1 MQYCGFS
8 PKNRDQAVDYVAN
21 KLNTVYLNSD
31 VEFKLVPFMKASY
44 KDLVGR
50 TKKDGTKLMSP
61 EKAFTFVKQIPEL
74 LAIAG
79 GTKKYRGTLAK
90 EATVIF
96 EMAEDLDTE
105 GSAQKLLKILGLDKS
120 AEDAEREAA
129 ERKAKEEEERRKKE
143 QQKKEGERSSEGV
156 DQNQT
161 DYESSTEMDPDT
173 TLSSEIQYVVQ
184 KDSKGR
190 PFKFARQ
197 SQKSPIQDAVTKFK
211 KAFLRAFAGSKRALR
226 PGQQRQYTSIEESP
240 YELRLM
246 SASKIAEAD
255 RIKVEGRDFYSG
267 VIIVYVDKVTG
278 KPVRINAQGEVTENG
293 DYLAHSFFRS
303 PSKLKQAGVNENVVS
318 LHKKII
324 DTIKNNPDLEY
335 TLEIDGG
342 YLSFSN
348 PVETKKQ
355 IKGLKV
361 GQSELN
367 INDFTVETIEIVD
380 KDGNL
385 VPKKDKEGNVIEGEY
400 ETLTH
405 MYIDIEGYDYLAKV
419 DANTLMFAQN
429 YIGSRV
435 LFSAVQLLL
444 SNEFDANEKF
454 NALTDFI
461 ATTNIKIDGD
471 VISVKTKQGWVE
483 VTSLSEE
490 QLTEALGKL
499 SFKNVIT
506 TETIN
511 VPVFKDGKADIETV
525 DTIEFIKDNYS
536 AFIDVLYDPNLNT
549 QELASGN
556 VEVKYKRDF
565 NTIREVTKES
575 VAQAEEEVK
584 NPESVDDDVKAQK
597 LKRLKEIREK
607 RNAAQTRSN
616 ERISKGNLLN
626 KIDALSS
633 VATKEEIQAAEKWWS
648 SHPLSKYISLNRMF
662 GVVNS
667 GAVATWGN
675 DGITLYAGS
684 NFTDAYHEAWH
695 GFTQLMLTKDE
706 KIALYEEA
714 RKIVGDKTYREIEE
728 ELAEDFRRY
737 MLSDKKRVFG
747 RSKTIN
753 KIFKKILE
761 VLQTLFGARGFI
773 TEGLATATA
782 FEAIEDIYEGLA
794 SGSVM
799 ENRSPSWDNSMFVTL
814 DKGIQVD
821 DNTTMSSANSR
832 YVKEAMDSII
842 VDLME
847 TLDADVNVLFGDLNN
862 IEDLYAEIKD
872 RLLQSQ
878 LSLEEEALELELAD
892 TRTKADELKL
902 IELQESIAILED
914 AIAGYGTFAET
925 KEANPRFSTIGYHL
939 KNSQLMSAFS
949 TIVEEEDEKFELNED
964 DMINEWR
971 EAFDKSGNDVSQIE
985 MMDQRIKLML
995 STVPERNQKGETVQD
1010 RFGFNKIYSF
1020 GKVYNDVQTALA
1032 GIQTRE
1038 DLYDRLIELRKEN
1051 QKIKESGRRYN
1062 NIYEHMLDQIGAIDS
1077 PNRNKQLLSSLL
1089 WRSFN
1094 QAHITNKQIYS
1105 SVDNGQFKTVVKDPE
1120 GDTSRIRKQIQARFS
1135 AANPKGVNYREV
1147 FKKYKVGDL
1156 NTSSKLYQ
1164 FLNDLGIMLDY
1175 TQELDEYLKSPDVI
1189 RSFQMLYE
1197 DVSKNLLGLLKKNVE
1212 SPVKVLSA
1220 SRKEYQGQSGTIKD
1234 LLNFVLST
1242 VPGMSIN
1249 RKIAADGKNVY
1260 DLSQNSTQ
1268 SQVVKALN
1276 SVQTLEE
1283 LKNHPALKHLHPD
1296 NNPYMKGSV
1305 WLETLFPNGVKR
1317 KGSKAM
1323 LKIES
1328 FLGVFT
1334 EDNASKNMSL
1344 TPMSKLVADLHTLFL
1359 HGFIEQF
1366 RASDK
1371 STSYMLNLNVRL
1383 NGSTANK
1390 PGLFVPASR
1399 KSIHSA
1405 MKFFIKKLQADID
1418 TSRRFANAE
1427 TNIQKHAKN
1436 SLGLFGGIIIEGSKD
1451 TPEEIIRI
1459 QELEDVLAG
1468 DISLN
1473 DWLVLD
1479 SGLNKDGTVRTVQD
1493 RLEATIEAYFT
1504 SRADQLLSTMDINV
1518 LKRMLNKE
1526 IAKSTTNNTKF
1537 ELDFTKN
1544 EDVALAVKNLMIND
1558 WLINSELAA
1567 IFVGDFNQFKD
1578 ANDFTKR
1585 YAVTSTGNL
1594 FATDKATQEFINAQ
1608 GNAYA
1613 EKVLGLDPSQTKEY
1627 DGTGNTV
1634 ILTDLDRNLSA
1645 DGSVLSTN
1653 FMNGLY
1659 DYADQYNISRE
1670 EIKEAFISRYKDN
1683 YNEADAQAYITLD
1696 SYRQLSIASQEWD
1709 WNTHEKLY
1717 QNIVK
1722 AAAEGG
1728 EISYQQ
1734 VVDAAKFF
1742 PVRKY
1747 QYYGPLLNAEV
1758 NGETAHATALHKYS
1772 LKPIIPTAKGQKKKA
1787 IDIIHDAMVK
1797 AQVDYIVFES
1807 GSKVNN
1813 VNKKVNTYNFTASET
1828 DGHVTRELRPEEE
1841 LTRDF
1846 ADNINVIHFDYLKDV
1861 TKVKDTYKG
1870 KSTSSS
1876 QMRNLLPI
1884 GIYENG
1890 KVIPGKE
1897 AAAEAYE
1904 NYLKGTKEYLEVEK
1918 EKLLKA
1924 FGSRNADNIA
1934 AVVKRIKRDLE
1945 KREASEE
1952 EIEAVEELLV
1962 NGGNIDALPNADQ
1975 IESIITNII
1984 NKRLVKAKLVGES
1997 LVQVS
2002 SAFQETLGEA
2012 KTGYSNDLRFY
2023 EYADG
2028 KISSAQVKIALQG
2041 EFVKLLAM
2049 NYKGKPIKT
2058 LARLNEAIKD
2068 EKWLNKGDN
2077 RRMITI
2083 TGVRIPVQGHNSM
2096 EVFEVVEFLDPANGT
2111 SIVVP
2116 SELPVKSGGDFDVDK
2131 LTLFFPRLFIGK
2143 RKSKDKLD
2151 QLTDDLM
2158 NAIFG
2163 EDGSTNY
2170 FVALDK
2176 AGQAGAQNE
2185 MIKSITDIVLDPS
2198 NYLNLI
2204 RPNDVNEVKDGSV
2217 AYNHYANLNKSK
2229 TADEKFVGTALDYLF
2244 NTRKLQENSVGKA
2257 TLGIVAA
2264 NNVIV
2269 ALLSR
2274 INKALPKIIE
2284 SGRKGGLFT
2293 VNSKDIVLPVDANG
2307 LGVIRDS
2314 EGKNLKTG
2322 IVEQL
2327 INGFVDIAK
2336 GAWVF
2341 NIGATYESTP
2351 VLLSMLAAGVN
2362 YDYAVAMLN
2371 TPLMKEMFK
2380 KKAEKKDPL
2389 ALLLNPKLKTSSPER
2404 ETLAK
2409 MAGLKNNSW
2418 KNAER
2423 WMNQTLSSGER
2434 PTLEQL
2440 LNDTDGKYAFAMYLQ
2455 AKPLLDQINNLMNAV
2470 KVDTVTSS
2478 TIQDAIQV
2486 TKKLDKG
2493 FDSPFFKEMADSIL
2507 ETSVQGIYSDIKEFQ
2522 AKVLEKWFPVR
2533 AFDFSNV
2540 TDNYSQ
2546 IEGNDIKFAGRDAVK
2561 KFFRKMTHHFV
2572 SYIYQNANTT
2582 SFDQL
2587 RNGTSKILYGSN
2599 IEFTDKIDV
2608 PVLYAKD
2615 KLKIII
2621 NLNLL
2626 EKQFE
2631 SQKKKGHGSYE
2642 SKNGVRFT
2650 EQGNFI
2656 IHEINKAIYRISE
2669 PDATEEQVAD
2679 AVLVRSMANE
2689 VLFSTKSSYNIANLF
2704 ANVKEEAESIA
2715 DSDLINK
2722 IKVVT
2727 KGTAVGLNVGYS
2739 LVDAAEYKE
2748 DIRKLSEQGGR
2759 LRLFF
2764 KKFSERIALQDNF
2777 ESYEGSLMPYVLDKD
2792 LAEALSMPLEKF
2804 AELTTEQKNAEVNS
2818 FYRRFVGHEL
2828 GESYTV
2834 KMTEPDPNA
2843 GKTWT
2848 DGTLNYRISTVRS
2861 LKNGTYEVSLYIND
2875 IETDG
2880 MSGIVVVKTDDKG
2893 RVIELDPKF
2902 SVNQMSNLWDI
2913 ELGEEL
2919 PLQFEKTSPQT
2930 TTLSEEELLEL
2941 MKQCKKG

>member
-90 EATVIF
+90 EATAIF
-96 EMAEDLDTE
+96 EMAESLDTE

-129 ERKAKEEEERRKKE
+129 ERKAKEEEEKRQKQE
-143 QQKKEGERSSEGV
+143 QEKAGERSNEGV
-156 DQNQT
+156 TQNQV
-161 DYESSTEMDPDT
+161 DFESSTEMDPDT
-173 TLSSEIQYVVQ
+173 TLSSEIQYVVLQ
-184 KDSKGR
+184 NAQGKPYKL
-190 PFKFARQ
+190 AR
-197 SQKSPIQDAVTKFK
+197 KSERSPVAEAISKFK
-211 KAFLRAFAGSKRALR
+211 KGLIRAFAGGKRALR
-226 PGQQRQYTSIEESP
+226 PGQQRQYTNIENSP

-246 SASKIAEAD
+246 SGSKIAETD
-255 RIKVEGRDFYSG
+255 RIKVGDSNFYTG
-267 VIIVYVDKVTG
+267 VILVYVDKATG
-278 KPVRINAQGEVTENG
+278 VPVRINSEGEVTENG
-293 DYLAHSFFRS
+293 EHLAHSFFRS
-303 PSKLKQAGVNENVVS
+303 PKKLKGANVSEAVQK
-318 LHKKII
+318 LHKDII
-324 DTIKNNPDLEY
+324 ESIKNNPDLEY
-335 TLEIDGG
+335 TLEVDGG

-348 PVETKKQ
+348 PIETKTQ

-361 GQSELN
+361 GGKDL
-367 INDFTVETIEIVD
+367 TVNGFSVQTTEIVD

-385 VPKKDKEGNVIEGEY
+385 VSKKDAEGNAIEGEY
-400 ETLTH
+400 ETLTQ

-419 DANTLMFAQN
+419 DANRLSWAQDRL
-429 YIGSRV
+429 GSRV
-435 LFSAVQLLL
+435 LFASVKLLL
-444 SNEFDANEKF
+444 SNEYDANEKY
-454 NALTDFI
+454 NVLSDFI
-461 ATTNIKIDGD
+461 AGTNVKIEGDAILIKT
-471 VISVKTKQGWVE
+471 SQGWVDAL
-483 VTSLSEE
+483 SLTEE
-490 QLTEALGKL
+490 QLTETLGRL
-499 SFKNVIT
+499 SFKNVIN

-511 VPVFKDGKADIETV
+511 VPVVQNQAVSIETV
-525 DTIEFIKDNYS
+525 ETVDFIKDNYS
-536 AFIDVLYDPNLNT
+536 VFIDRLFDPT
-549 QELASGN
+549 ISSEALASAN
-556 VEVKYKRDF
+556 VEIKYKRDF
-565 NTIREVTKES
+565 SVIREVTKET
-575 VAQAEEEVK
+575 VKQAEEEVN
-584 NPESVDDDVKAQK
+584 NPETVVDEVKAAK
-597 LKRLKEIREK
+597 LKRLKELREQ
-607 RNAAQTRSN
+607 RNDAAARSN
-616 ERISKGNLLN
+616 NRITKGDLLN
-626 KIDALSS
+626 KIDSLSS
-633 VATKEEIQAAEKWWS
+633 IATEEEMQAAEEWWS
-648 SHPLSKYISLNRMF
+648 SHPLSKYIPLNRMF
-662 GVVNS
+662 GIVNS

-706 KIALYEEA
+706 KVKLYEEA

-753 KIFKKILE
+753 NIFKRILE
-761 VLQTLFGARGFI
+761 ALQALFGSRGFI
-773 TEGLATATA
+773 TEGLASVAA
-782 FEAIEDIYEGLA
+782 FEAVKEIYEGLA
-794 SGSVM
+794 SGSIM
-799 ENRSPSWDNSMFVTL
+799 ENRSPAWENSMFVTL
-814 DKGIQVD
+814 DKGIEVNGD
-821 DNTTMSSANSR
+821 TTMSSANSR

-847 TLDADVNVLFGDLNN
+847 TLDADVNVLFGNLNN
-862 IEDLYAEIKD
+862 IEELYAEIKD
-872 RLLQSQ
+872 RLLQAR
-878 LSLEEEALELELAD
+878 LTLEEQALELELLDAQ
-892 TRTKADELKL
+892 TPKQKLEL

-914 AIAGYGTFAET
+914 AITGYGTFKEA
-925 KEANPRFSTIGYHL
+925 KEANPRFSTVAYHL

-949 TIVEEEDEKFELNED
+949 TIVEEEDEQFELNED
-964 DMINEWR
+964 DMVNDWR
-971 EAFDKSGNDVSQIE
+971 EAYDKSGNEVSQIE
-985 MMDQRIKLML
+985 MMDKRIKLML

-1020 GKVYNDVQTALA
+1020 GKVYNDVQAALA
-1032 GIQTRE
+1032 NIQSRE
-1038 DLYDRLIELRKEN
+1038 DLYNRLIELRKEN

-1077 PNRNKQLLSSLL
+1077 DNRNKQLLSGLL
-1089 WRSFN
+1089 WKSFN
-1094 QAHITNKQIYS
+1094 QAFIPNKQIYS
-1105 SVDNGQFKTVVKDPE
+1105 SVEKGKVKTVVKNPE
-1120 GDTSRIRKQIQARFS
+1120 GDTSRIRKQIQARFA

-1147 FKKYKVGDL
+1147 FKKYKITDL
-1156 NTSSKLYQ
+1156 NSSSKLYQ
-1164 FLNDLGIMLDY
+1164 FLNDLGIILDY
-1175 TQELDEYLKSPDVI
+1175 TQELDEHLKDAEVVS
-1189 RSFQMLYE
+1189 SFQRLYA
-1197 DVSKNLLGLLKKNVE
+1197 DVSENLLGLLKDNVDT
-1212 SPVKVLSA
+1212 PVKTLSR
-1220 SRKEYQGQSGTIKD
+1220 SRGKYQGQNNTISD
-1234 LLNFVLST
+1234 LLNFVLSLT
-1242 VPGMSIN
+1242 PGMSIN

-1260 DLSQNSTQ
+1260 DLSQNSSQ
-1268 SQVVKALN
+1268 SQIVKALN
-1276 SVQTLEE
+1276 EVQTLEE

-1296 NNPYMKGSV
+1296 NNPYMKGSF
-1305 WLETLFPNGVKR
+1305 WLETLFPKGVR
-1317 KGSKAM
+1317 SKAQ
-1323 LKIES
+1323 LKIEHL
-1328 FLGVFT
+1328 LGLFT
-1334 EDNASKNMSL
+1334 EENSSKNMSL
-1344 TPMSKLVADLHTLFL
+1344 TPTSKLVTDLHALFL

-1371 STSYMLNLNVRL
+1371 STSYMLNLNTRI

-1390 PGLFVPASR
+1390 PGLFVPVSR

-1405 MKFFIKKLQADID
+1405 MKFFVRKLQADID
-1418 TSRRFANAE
+1418 TSLRFANAE

-1436 SLGLFGGIIIEGSKD
+1436 SLGLFSGIILDTEN
-1451 TPEEIIRI
+1451 TPEEIVD
-1459 QELEDVLAG
+1459 LNSLAPVLSG
-1468 DISLN
+1468 EISLEN
-1473 DWLVLD
+1473 WMTLEAVVETE
-1479 SGLNKDGTVRTVQD
+1479 DGRVSMTNAA
-1493 RLEATIEAYFT
+1493 RLENTIESFFT
-1504 SRADQLLSTMDINV
+1504 SKAEELLSQIDVN
-1518 LKRMLNKE
+1518 LLGNMLNQE
-1526 IAKSTTNNTKF
+1526 IAKSSTNSTKF
-1537 ELDFTKN
+1537 ELDFSN
-1544 EDVALAVKNLMIND
+1544 VDDVALAVKNLMIND

-1567 IFVGDFNQFKD
+1567 IFVGDLNQFKD

-1594 FATDKATQEFINAQ
+1594 FATDKAIQDFINAQ
-1608 GNAYA
+1608 GNTYA
-1613 EKVLGLDPSQTKEY
+1613 EKVLGLQASETKQY

-1634 ILTDLDRNLSA
+1634 ILTDLDNNISA

-1653 FMNGLY
+1653 FMNGLS
-1659 DYADQYNISRE
+1659 DYADQYNISKK
-1670 EIKEAFISRYKDN
+1670 EIEEAFIDVYKKN

-1696 SYRQLSIASQEWD
+1696 SYRQLAIASQEWD

-1717 QNIVK
+1717 QKIVT

-1728 EISYQQ
+1728 EISYEQ
-1734 VVDAAKFF
+1734 VIDAAKFF

-1758 NGETAHATALHKYS
+1758 NGQVAHATALHKYS
-1772 LKPIIPTAKGQKKKA
+1772 LKPIIPTAKGQNKKA
-1787 IDIIHDAMVK
+1787 IDVIHDAMVRAK
-1797 AQVDYIVFES
+1797 VDYIVFES

-1813 VNKKVNTYNFTASET
+1813 VHNKVNTYNFVQSET
-1828 DGHVTRELRPEEE
+1828 DNHVTRELRPQEE
-1841 LTRDF
+1841 LAKDF

-1897 AAAEAYE
+1897 AAAAAYE
-1904 NYLKGTKEYLEVEK
+1904 NYLRGTREYLDVEK
-1918 EKLLKA
+1918 EKLKKA
-1924 FGSRNADNIA
+1924 FGERNPDNIA

-1952 EIEAVEELLV
+1952 EIEAVDELLN

-1975 IESIITNII
+1975 IETIITNII

-2002 SAFQETLGEA
+2002 SAFQETLGET

-2049 NYKGKPIKT
+2049 EYKGKPIKT

-2068 EKWLNKGDN
+2068 PKWLNKGDN

-2143 RKSKDKLD
+2143 KKSKDKLD

-2163 EDGSTNY
+2163 QDGSTNY

-2176 AGQAGAQNE
+2176 QGQAGAQNE
-2185 MIKSITDIVLDPS
+2185 MIKSITDIVLDPT

-2204 RPNDVNEVKDGSV
+2204 KPNDVNQVKDGSV
-2217 AYNHYANLNKSK
+2217 AYNHYANLNRLN
-2229 TADEKFVGTALDYLF
+2229 TADEKLVGTALDYGF
-2244 NTRKLQENSVGKA
+2244 NVRKLQENSVGKA

-2264 NNVIV
+2264 NNVIM

-2274 INKALPKIIE
+2274 VNQTLPKVID
-2284 SGRKGGLFT
+2284 SGMKKGLFT
-2293 VNSKDIVLPVDANG
+2293 VDAENLVLPVDLNG
-2307 LGVIRDS
+2307 LGVIKDS
-2314 EGKNLKTG
+2314 EGKNLKTS

-2351 VLLSMLAAGVN
+2351 MLLAMLASGVN

-2380 KKAEKKDPL
+2380 KKTQKKDPL
-2389 ALLLNPKLKTSSPER
+2389 ALLLNPDLKKTSPEL

-2409 MAGLKNNSW
+2409 MGGLKNNSW
-2418 KNAER
+2418 KGAEQ
-2423 WMNQTLSSGER
+2423 WMKRTLAGGTR

-2440 LNDTDGKYAFAMYLQ
+2440 LNDKDGKYAFAMYLQ

-2478 TIQDAIQV
+2478 SIQDAIQV
-2486 TKKLDKG
+2486 TKKLDEG
-2493 FDSPFFKEMADSIL
+2493 FTTWFIKDIANTIL

-2522 AKVLEKWFPVR
+2522 ATVLEQWFPVR
-2533 AFDFSNV
+2533 GFDFSEV
-2540 TDNYSQ
+2540 TNGYTSL
-2546 IEGNDIKFAGRDAVK
+2546 EGNDIKFMNRDAVK
-2561 KFFRKMTHHFV
+2561 KLFRKMSHHFV

-2587 RNGTSKILYGSN
+2587 RNGTSKVLYGSD

-2608 PVLYAKD
+2608 PVLYSRD

-2626 EKQFE
+2626 EKMFDA
-2631 SQKKKGHGSYE
+2631 QKKKGYNSYE
-2642 SKNGVRFT
+2642 AKNGIRFT
-2650 EQGNFI
+2650 TQGNFI
-2656 IHEINKAIYRISE
+2656 IHEINKAIYRVSK
-2669 PDATEEQVAD
+2669 PDATEDVVAD
-2679 AVLVRSMANE
+2679 RVLKHSMANE
-2689 VLFSTKSSYNIANLF
+2689 VLFDNKSAYNIVNQFNAI
-2704 ANVKEEAESIA
+2704 KEQAETVA
-2715 DSDLINK
+2715 DSDMIQK

-2727 KGTAVGLNVGYS
+2727 EGTAIGLNIAYT
-2739 LVDAAEYKE
+2739 LVDVTEYKE
-2748 DIRKLSEQGGR
+2748 DIRKLSKQDGDLG
-2759 LRLFF
+2759 LFF
-2764 KKFSERIALQDNF
+2764 SKFSERIALQDNF
-2777 ESYEGSLMPYVLDKD
+2777 ESYEGSLMPYILDKH
-2792 LAEALSMPLEKF
+2792 LAKALSMPLEKF
-2804 AELTTEQKNAEVNS
+2804 AELTTEQKNAEVKQ
-2818 FYRRFVGHEL
+2818 FYRKFVGHEL
-2828 GESYTV
+2828 GQSYTV
-2834 KMTEPDPNA
+2834 KVGESDPNK
-2843 GKTWT
+2843 GKSWRSGNLT
-2848 DGTLNYRISTVRS
+2848 YQISTVRS
-2861 LKNGTYEVSLYIND
+2861 LKNGTYEVSLYISD
-2875 IETDG
+2875 SISED
-2880 MSGIVVVKTDDKG
+2880 MSSIVIVKTDSTG
-2893 RVIELDPKF
+2893 QVIELDPNF
-2902 SVNQMSNLWDI
+2902 SSNQMSNLWGI
-2913 ELGEEL
+2913 ELTDEIPIQL
-2919 PLQFEKTSPQT
+2919 EKTTPQT